1 MSAESHLEELAQ
13 KHKLLDQQINLET
26 ARPGSSDLEIRRLKQ
41 EKLRLKDQ
49 IERLRWSTRH

>member
-13 KHKLLDQQINLET
+13 KHKLLDQQIDVEA

-49 IERLRWSTRH
+49 IERLRLSTRH